1 MPACTHLD
9 EIGVEQIAEADKRGL
24 VCEDC
29 VREGTDW
36 LHLRQCLTCG
46 GIRCCDDSP
55 RRHARRHAGAVGHPI
70 IASAQPGERWRYCF
84 VDDVE
89 V

>member
-9 EIGVEQIAEADKRGL
+9 EIEVEQIAEADKRGL

-36 LHLRQCLTCG
+36 
-46 GIRCCDDSP
+46 
-55 RRHARRHAGAVGHPI
+55 
-70 IASAQPGERWRYCF
+70 RYCF